1 METLLGVVAI
11 LVAAL
16 LAGGIDYCI
25 RRDVGEA
32 ALIGLI
38 VVCLGACL
46 GGFIVWY
53 QVQSTDATAHIVT
66 PPSRGLKIAPG
77 VVPEAF

>member
-1 METLLGVVAI
+1 METLLGAVAI

-16 LAGGIDYCI
+16 VAGATDYRI
-25 RRDVGEA
+25 RRDIGEA

-53 QVQSTDATAHIVT
+53 QVQSTDATVHIVT
-66 PPSRGLKIAPG
+66 PPTGG
-77 VVPEAF
+77 

>member
-25 RRDVGEA
+25 RRDIGDA

-53 QVQSTDATAHIVT
+53 QVQSPDAAVHIVT
-66 PPSRGLKIAPG
+66 PPTGG
-77 VVPEAF
+77 

>member
-16 LAGGIDYCI
+16 VAGAIDYRI
-25 RRDVGEA
+25 RRDIGEA

-38 VVCLGACL
+38 VACLGACL
-46 GGFIVWY
+46 GGFITWC
-53 QVQSTDATAHIVT
+53 QVQNPAPTVQILTT
-66 PPSRGLKIAPG
+66 P
-77 VVPEAF
+77 